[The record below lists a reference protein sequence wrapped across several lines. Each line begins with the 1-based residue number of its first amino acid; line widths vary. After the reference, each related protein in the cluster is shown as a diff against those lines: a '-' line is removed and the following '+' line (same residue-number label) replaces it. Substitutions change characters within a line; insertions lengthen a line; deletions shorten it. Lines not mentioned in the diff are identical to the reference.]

1 MFVCSCPSR
10 CKRCRSVVARSCQAT
25 RRTRRTR
32 RTLENPGEKG
42 ASAIVFM
49 TPDSGTRATHERSVA
64 VGGAAGPAERV
75 PGAAFQAPEFLSANS
90 GAACRPQDVG
100 QGERLDTPVRWR
112 SLLPPPPSPEHD
124 EEQQGG
130 ATTMT
135 ATRIGPAHPSAKT
148 SCRGPVYVN
157 VGRSLTERWVMSS

>member
-1 MFVCSCPSR
+1 
-10 CKRCRSVVARSCQAT
+10 
-25 RRTRRTR
+25 
-32 RTLENPGEKG
+32 
-42 ASAIVFM
+42 M

-130 ATTMT
+130 GDDDDDDED
-135 ATRIGPAHPSAKT
+135 R
-148 SCRGPVYVN
+148 SCPPICENFVQGVPF
-157 VGRSLTERWVMSS
+157 T